1 MVFGGNPARE
11 KYNEGMIARFALLLC
26 LIFAVGLLSPAFVYG
41 QTVISSATPS
51 PIASSSADATAGAVI
66 SPLPASGS
74 SLLSSSSAEV
84 VQRIQEKTAQ
94 DITITSGNKKDVFV
108 ELLDQNPTGKL
119 QPWNVLQ
126 HAIRRA
132 ISNGLP
138 ANIVVLV
145 LLFPVIAT
153 FIAFSR
159 HVIGLKGFG
168 IYSPAVLSVA
178 FLSTGIVPGIIF
190 FVIVLVA
197 ALVTRSLVK
206 RLKLQYLPRTAML
219 FLGVSLVTLLTLIAA
234 SFIQLSMLVS
244 ITIFPLLIIILLT
257 ENFMETQLASSMSE
271 AVQLTVET
279 LITALVCSLLIGF
292 QPVQKWVLLQPE
304 MVLIGLAFIN
314 LLIGKYTGLRLLEWW
329 RFRAIIEK

>member
-1 MVFGGNPARE
+1 
-11 KYNEGMIARFALLLC
+11 MIARFVLSLC
-26 LIFAVGLLSPAFVYG
+26 FFLTFGLLAPAFVFA
-41 QTVISSATPS
+41 QAPS
-51 PIASSSADATAGAVI
+51 PSPVVGTSADATTGATI

-74 SLLSSSSAEV
+74 SLLASSSAEV
-84 VQRIQEKTAQ
+84 VQRIQEKSAQ

-108 ELLDQNPTGKL
+108 ELLEQNPIDKL
-119 QPWNVLQ
+119 QPWNSLQ

-138 ANIVVLV
+138 SNIVVLV
-145 LLFPVIAT
+145 LLFPMIAT

-178 FLSTGIVPGIIF
+178 FLSTGIIPGITF

-206 RLKLQYLPRTAML
+206 RLRLQYLPRTAML

-234 SFIQLSMLVS
+234 SLIQLSMLVS

-271 AVQLTVET
+271 AVQLTIET